1 MTIDA
6 ANILAMK
13 PMVTRQSFTR
23 RDTVIYALGVGADE
37 LDFVFEDR
45 LKALPTMATVLT
57 YAGFFWREPRF
68 GADWKKILHAEQSF
82 EIHAPLPVEGELVG
96 ETTIDAI
103 YDKGPA
109 KGAIAYIRR
118 VMRDANGAPIATAR
132 MATFLRGDGG
142 CGGTEGAAPKPHAVP
157 TDRAPDHKVTLATAA
172 NQALIYRLSGDYN
185 PLHIDSDVAK
195 AAGFDRPILHG
206 LCTYGIVGRALIAA
220 LTDND
225 PTRLKRMDV
234 RFSAPV
240 YPGETICTEIWREGD
255 GTAAFRAS
263 VVERDLLVLTH
274 GYAEHT

>member
-96 ETTIDAI
+96 ETTIDR
-103 YDKGPA
+103 K
-109 KGAIAYIRR
+109 
-118 VMRDANGAPIATAR
+118 
-132 MATFLRGDGG
+132 
-142 CGGTEGAAPKPHAVP
+142 
-157 TDRAPDHKVTLATAA
+157 
-172 NQALIYRLSGDYN
+172 
-185 PLHIDSDVAK
+185 
-195 AAGFDRPILHG
+195 
-206 LCTYGIVGRALIAA
+206 
-220 LTDND
+220 
-225 PTRLKRMDV
+225 
-234 RFSAPV
+234 
-240 YPGETICTEIWREGD
+240 
-255 GTAAFRAS
+255 S
-263 VVERDLLVLTH
+263 VV
-274 GYAEHT
+274 